1 MPYLTD
7 LFSKGFDNYT
17 LVDNVVVTALSV
29 IVSLGGVMLLAWIGE
44 RTRGE

>member
-17 LVDNVVVTALSV
+17 LVDNVVMTALFV
-29 IVSLGGVMLLAWIGE
+29 IVSFALATVLVWVTE